1 MECFM
6 VKQNTIALWD
16 GRVGVISISQMG
28 KQVQTGRGSELHT
41 HEEPD
46 LALGPPNSLGL
57 CESDALEMWLSPVP
71 SRSPAVFTLPLDLYI
86 AGPPTSQ
93 RIKVTVSGDACSAS
107 LPWDTSIRGWG
118 HSLGSDTS
126 RSDQV
131 RFNNMNCIHVSSEML
146 QESELLWGADMV
158 SQQVILRKFVLDSS
172 VDPGVCQAEEN
183 GLGAFYS
190 MPAVGRS
197 VLQPR
202 CKVNGDEVPLR
213 RMFDRDSALKEH
225 KLAKERKSGEDRES
239 HTLKIIW
246 KVLWDKLCPL
256 WSPNSQCLWTRLCLE
271 IRSLKR

>member
-1 MECFM
+1 MECFV

-28 KQVQTGRGSELHT
+28 KQAQTERGSELHT

-93 RIKVTVSGDACSAS
+93 CIIVTVSSDTCSAS
-107 LPWDTSIRGWG
+107 LPWDISICGWG

-158 SQQVILRKFVLDSS
+158 SQQEILRKFVLDSS

-183 GLGAFYS
+183 WLGAFYS
-190 MPAVGRS
+190 MP
-197 VLQPR
+197 L
-202 CKVNGDEVPLR
+202 L
-213 RMFDRDSALKEH
+213 L
-225 KLAKERKSGEDRES
+225 LAGLCSSWDAKSTGM
-239 HTLKIIW
+239 
-246 KVLWDKLCPL
+246 
-256 WSPNSQCLWTRLCLE
+256 
-271 IRSLKR
+271 RSLYAVCLIETVLLRNTNSPKKGSLGRTEKATLLRSSGRCYGINCVPSEVLTPSVCERDCVWR